1 MLFLPDRFNLVQFLC
16 FFCTSFLLNLIIYFL
31 FIYSSLI
38 LVINYSFLL
47 SLSFSSILPNI
58 AFYFCALFLSSFF
71 SIVYVQANFS
81 LFFIFQLFT
90 QKGMYKYFH
99 ASCPGV
105 QSPPHEKGQGAYA
118 LCPFPLLYYLG
129 LINEKEIQCYYSL
142 TSTPSA
148 F

>member
-1 MLFLPDRFNLVQFLC
+1 MLFLPDQFNLVQFLC
-16 FFCTSFLLNLIIYFL
+16 FSHLFLLNLIIYFL

-47 SLSFSSILPNI
+47 LLSFSSILPNV
-58 AFYFCALFLSSFF
+58 AFYFCALFPFLFF
-71 SIVYVQANFS
+71 SIACVQANFS

-105 QSPPHEKGQGAYA
+105 QSPPHEKEQGAYA

-148 F
+148 S

>member
-1 MLFLPDRFNLVQFLC
+1 MLFLPDQFNLVQFLC
-16 FFCTSFLLNLIIYFL
+16 FFRTSFLLNLIIYFL

-71 SIVYVQANFS
+71 SIVYVKANFS
-81 LFFIFQLFT
+81 LFLIFIFQSST

-99 ASCPGV
+99 ASCSGV
-105 QSPPHEKGQGAYA
+105 QSPPHEKEQGACA
-118 LCPFPLLYYLG
+118 LCPFPSLYYLR
-129 LINEKEIQCYYSL
+129 LIHEKDYYSL
-142 TSTPSA
+142 ISTPSA
-148 F
+148 S